1 MLTINQ
7 AAYAIIVGSKGHTT
21 LKVGKVISR
30 ARINGNVMLLNR
42 SPCVHDLFVQVLNL
56 YVYGDHKVKINFL

>member
-7 AAYAIIVGSKGHTT
+7 AAYAITIGSKGHTT
-21 LKVGKVISR
+21 LKVRQVISR
-30 ARINGNVMLLNR
+30 AKIDGNIMFLDR
-42 SPCVHDLFVQVLNL
+42 PPYVHDLFVQVLDL